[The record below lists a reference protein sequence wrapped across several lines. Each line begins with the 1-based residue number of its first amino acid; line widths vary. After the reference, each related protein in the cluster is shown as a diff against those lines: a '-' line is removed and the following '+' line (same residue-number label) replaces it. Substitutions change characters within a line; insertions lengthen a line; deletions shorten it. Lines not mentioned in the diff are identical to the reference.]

1 MTYCWPT
8 TYYYSSCRSTDWS
21 ASSIS
26 GRMSLDANRDNT
38 ERGATAGTWDAGVAG
53 KQVYLLDMYGRV
65 VASTT
70 TATDGTYK
78 FAQLKAGNYQVSF
91 EGSSGHSFAS
101 KDVGDNRYDS
111 DVGST
116 GRTDWIKLGSCQTVN
131 DVDASIQRDV
141 GRITGSVFMD
151 TQCDGINGTMQ
162 TVPGT
167 TYVMEAEAMCKSG
180 ALGVFSGAQAS
191 GGKFVKLNCGTT
203 GTLSDSFDGV
213 TGTYNVVIR
222 VQDENDGR
230 STIQLKVNGVLVNA
244 VCLNQDDD
252 GAGSDSGGFSDFVIQ
267 NVRINAGSNIQL
279 VVNGNGG
286 EFVRLDKITL
296 QGQPTTVLSPE
307 PPKANVKIMLV
318 DANGATVATTY
329 TDANGNYKF
338 DNVATGQY
346 KIVGVAPDG
355 THFTLK
361 DVGSNNAID
370 SDVGSNGASDMFTVV
385 KGGLTDI
392 DLGVCEID
400 EGSLSGRYFYDADRS
415 NTDNGDAGVAG
426 KLVTLLKADGVTVV
440 ATTYTNSNGTY
451 AFTGVEAGNYVVQFQ
466 DSTGQNRSF
475 VAQDQGGN
483 DTVDSDVNTGT
494 GKTGTVT
501 VVANVETKDVDAG
514 VADNLGSLSG
524 RYFFDAAR
532 DNTDTSDAGVAG
544 KTVTL
549 YRADGTTVVTTT
561 QTDGSGNYT
570 FAGVVPGSYVV
581 GFQDSTGQGRTF
593 VQTDIGGNDAIDSD
607 ANATTGKTGVVTVGA
622 GQNVTDVDVGVLDPN
637 EAPIA
642 VDDTGMT
649 CADETLDVNLLTGDS
664 DPDGDTISVA
674 SIFDE
679 DETAGVGGS
688 ITLASGATVTLN
700 ANGTVTYNGIAAHAG
715 LVIGAQAVDSFS
727 YTITDGELTA
737 TADVD
742 VTICGDLNTAETLQ
756 ANVFNGATIDF
767 TLGSFPG
774 SSPADGYEATFENLT
789 GMPGFTIAD
798 FGGPTVVEIYCI
810 DALQPAATRVLTTAS
825 IYVAT
830 EASALAAGIN
840 AAGAANMDLVN
851 WLLNTDIVAM
861 DNGDGNGTTYTDFE
875 VQEAI
880 WTLIN
885 GDQFVIGNYAFA
897 PDDNN
902 GVLDGA
908 EIGTIQN
915 VLEIAALAV
924 ANGEGFFAGAGDILG
939 LLLDPT
945 APISQEQ
952 PFLIGVAFDTFA
964 QDCLCA

>member
-8 TYYYSSCRSTDWS
+8 TYYYSSCRSTDYS

-26 GRMSLDANRDNT
+26 GRMSLDVNRDNT
-38 ERGATAGTWDAGVAG
+38 ERGATAGTWDPGVAG
-53 KQVYLLDMYGRV
+53 KQVYLLDSYGRV

-70 TATDGTYK
+70 TADDGTYK
-78 FAQLKAGNYQVSF
+78 FAQLKAGSYQVSF
-91 EGSSGHSFAS
+91 SATPGHSFAV

-111 DVGST
+111 DVNST
-116 GRTDWIKLGSCQTVN
+116 GRTDWIKLGSCQNLN

-151 TQCDGINGTMQ
+151 TQCDGINGVMQ
-162 TVPGT
+162 TVPGLN
-167 TYVMEAEAMCKSG
+167 YVLEAEAMCRSG
-180 ALGVFSGAQAS
+180 SLGVFSGTQAS
-191 GGKFVKLNCGTT
+191 GGKFVKLDCGTT
-203 GTLSDSFDGV
+203 GTLSDSFAGKS
-213 TGTYNVVIR
+213 GIYNVVIR

-230 STIQLKVNGVLVNA
+230 STIQLKVDGVLVSA
-244 VCLNQDDD
+244 VRLDLDNN
-252 GAGSDSGGFSDFVIQ
+252 GGGSDSGAFSDFVIQ
-267 NVRINAGSNIQL
+267 NVRINACSNIQL
-279 VVNGNGG
+279 VITGNGG

-296 QGQPTTVLSPE
+296 QGQPTSELAPE
-307 PPKANVKIMLV
+307 PTKANVKIMLV
-318 DANGATVATTY
+318 DGTGATVATTY
-329 TDANGNYKF
+329 TDASGNYKF

-370 SDVGSNGASDMFTVV
+370 SDVGSNGASDTFTVV

-392 DLGVCEID
+392 DLGVCDIP
-400 EGSLSGRYFYDADRS
+400 A
-415 NTDNGDAGVAG
+415 
-426 KLVTLLKADGVTVV
+426 
-440 ATTYTNSNGTY
+440 
-451 AFTGVEAGNYVVQFQ
+451 
-466 DSTGQNRSF
+466 
-475 VAQDQGGN
+475 
-483 DTVDSDVNTGT
+483 
-494 GKTGTVT
+494 
-501 VVANVETKDVDAG
+501 
-514 VADNLGSLSG
+514 SLSG
-524 RYFFDAAR
+524 RYFFDAGR
-532 DNTDTSDAGVAG
+532 DNTDNGDAGVSG

-549 YRADGTTVVTTT
+549 YRADGITVVTTT
-561 QTDGSGNYT
+561 LTDGNGNYT
-570 FAGVVPGSYVV
+570 FAGVVPGNYVV
-581 GFQDSTGQGRTF
+581 GFQDSVSAGRTF
-593 VQTDIGGNDAIDSD
+593 VQADVGGNDAIDSD
-607 ANATTGKTGVVTVGA
+607 ANAATGKTGIVTVGA

-637 EAPIA
+637 AAPVA
-642 VDDTGMT
+642 VDDAGMT
-649 CADETLDVNLLTGDS
+649 CADETLVVNLLAGDS

-674 SIFDE
+674 SIFDN
-679 DETAGVGGS
+679 DETAGVGGT

-700 ANGTVTYNGIAAHAG
+700 ANGTVTYDGIAAHAG
-715 LVIGAQAVDSFS
+715 LAIGGQTTDSFS
-727 YTITDGELTA
+727 YRITDGEFAA

-742 VTICGDLNTAETLQ
+742 VTVCGALNTAETLQ

-767 TLGSFPG
+767 TLGAFPG
-774 SSPADGYEATFENLT
+774 ATPGDGYEATIGNLT

-798 FGGPTVVEIYCI
+798 FGGPDVIEIYCI
-810 DALQPAATRVLTTAS
+810 DADQPAATRVLTTAS

-851 WLLNTDIVAM
+851 WLINQDIVAT
-861 DNGDGNGTTYTDFE
+861 DNGDGNGTTYTDLE

-902 GVLDGA
+902 GVRDGA
-908 EIGTIQN
+908 EGGTIQN

-945 APISQEQ
+945 SPLSQEQ
-952 PFLIGVAFDTFA
+952 PFLIGVAYDTFA